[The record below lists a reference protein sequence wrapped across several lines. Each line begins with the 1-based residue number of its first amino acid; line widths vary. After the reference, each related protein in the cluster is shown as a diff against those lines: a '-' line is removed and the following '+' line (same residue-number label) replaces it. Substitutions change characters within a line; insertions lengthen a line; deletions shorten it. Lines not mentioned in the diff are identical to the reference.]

1 MEVVKVFDSGLSNE
15 FFEFDTKSKGN
26 KCKNQQVGLQQ
37 TTKLLLSQGNN
48 QETKSPTP
56 YPIKS

>member
-1 MEVVKVFDSGLSNE
+1 MEVVKVFAFGLSDD
-15 FFEFDTKSKGN
+15 FFEFNTKSKGN

-37 TTKLLLSQGNN
+37 TTKLLLSKGNN